1 MFQCPTSGLSH
12 FYIPK
17 NIEHITIT
25 RLFQC
30 PTSGLSHFYDYRGYT
45 NRCFPEAFQCPT
57 SGLSHFYENK
67 EGEVVMEKNVS
78 MPYIGLIPFLRI
90 PSQHPIKSAFPG
102 LILGGI
108 SQNILKIMIF
118 HLKNGMFTICS
129 YFYCNTT
136 IFFLLK
142 QVFFHILSLLSQQ
155 KITVHWCPVNSNSK
169 NAAVQA
175 PPNFYD
181 IQPFKI
187 ACADGPYTREHGFY
201 LKGTMSHGQSG
212 ERADLSELSRKN
224 LRSLQ
229 VHIQSPF

>member
-1 MFQCPTSGLSH
+1 
-12 FYIPK
+12 
-17 NIEHITIT
+17 
-25 RLFQC
+25 
-30 PTSGLSHFYDYRGYT
+30 
-45 NRCFPEAFQCPT
+45 
-57 SGLSHFYENK
+57 
-67 EGEVVMEKNVS
+67 MEKNVS

-229 VHIQSPF
+229 VHIQSPFQKLPPIRLLYRQPPPFLWHIINNPIQQPLHIIILLSRIIHRCLYLYPRSFLNPFPD